1 VNTGVVEVPFGTPL
15 RKIVYDIGG
24 GIAKGKKLKAA
35 HFGSAMGGSIPEKLL
50 DTPLDFDQ
58 FSKLGAAI
66 GAGGLLVMDEDTSMV
81 KMTRFFLN
89 FLTNESCGKCVPCRE
104 GIKQMIHI
112 LDDLNEGK
120 GKEGDI
126 ELLEEICEVTK
137 AASLCSLGRTA
148 SDPIRS
154 ALRYFRDEFEGKIV
168 RESEKR

>member
-1 VNTGVVEVPFGTPL
+1 MLF
-15 RKIVYDIGG
+15 RS
-24 GIAKGKKLKAA
+24 KKLKAA
-35 HFGSAMGGSIPEKLL
+35 HFGSAMGGSIPEQFL
-50 DTPLDFDQ
+50 DTPLDFDG

-66 GAGGLLVMDEDTSMV
+66 GAGGLLVMDEDTCMV

-104 GIKQMIHI
+104 GIRQMIHI

-126 ELLEEICEVTK
+126 GLLEEICEVTK

-148 SDPIRS
+148 SDPLKS
-154 ALRYFRDEFEGKIV
+154 ALRHFRGEFEAKIAG
-168 RESEKR
+168 ESEIR